1 MTNVSPERSWL
12 PTKKW
17 FTALVTGV
25 AALVVSTIESGEFGA
40 TEEASV
46 KVLILALVTA
56 YLKSNDPTPTG
67 VPYKR

>member
-1 MTNVSPERSWL
+1 MSPEKSWL

-17 FTALVTGV
+17 FTALVTG
-25 AALVVSTIESGEFGA
+25 ASGIIVSVIESGEFGA
-40 TEEASV
+40 TEESAV
-46 KVLILALVTA
+46 KVLILALVGA